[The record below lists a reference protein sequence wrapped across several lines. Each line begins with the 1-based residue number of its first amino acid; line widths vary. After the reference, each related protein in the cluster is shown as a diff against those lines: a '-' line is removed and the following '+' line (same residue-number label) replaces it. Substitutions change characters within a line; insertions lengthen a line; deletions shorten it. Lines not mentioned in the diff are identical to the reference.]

1 MKSFAKLLLVF
12 GIVMIALSLILRT
25 ENQPGSPEE
34 IVNTLNIGIGAMM
47 VVLASVY
54 LFLKRKKKSRED
66 QSSTKKTKG
75 EKNIEDT
82 EYPHQVL

>member
-12 GIVMIALSLILRT
+12 GIVMIALSLMFRT
-25 ENQPGSPEE
+25 ENRPGSPEE

-47 VVLASVY
+47 VVLASGY
-54 LFLKRKKKSRED
+54 LLLKRKKKSNED

-75 EKNIEDT
+75 EKNIEDS
-82 EYPHQVL
+82 EYPN